1 MCPAFTVKNQSL
13 TYPRYSWTFDLL
25 WMTTLVS
32 PLREHA
38 CKGKILG
45 FSSLLAL
52 IRACSF
58 QKFCLFFQPAF
69 LLEPAQLTIRRR
81 KGLFNTS
88 FQFDCWFEVQIE
100 AIHLCLLI
108 IAAFLFCIVLIK
120 LSYLLYV
127 SLLVFWKF
135 PPCLLNKACLLSNFS
150 KCPPCLLNRACSRN
164 RDTRVQI
171 LQSFITNFA
180 KNGSLV

>member
-1 MCPAFTVKNQSL
+1 MD
-13 TYPRYSWTFDLL
+13 YPNRKG
-25 WMTTLVS
+25 TLVS
-32 PLREHA
+32 LLREHA
-38 CKGKILG
+38 RKGKILG

-81 KGLFNTS
+81 KGLYNTS

-100 AIHLCLLI
+100 AIHPCLLTI
-108 IAAFLFCIVLIK
+108 VAFLFCKFLKK
-120 LSYLLYV
+120 LSYLFNV

-135 PPCLLNKACLLSNFS
+135 PPCLLNRACLFWRFS
-150 KCPPCLLNRACSRN
+150 QMSSLLAY
-164 RDTRVQI
+164 
-171 LQSFITNFA
+171 
-180 KNGSLV
+180 